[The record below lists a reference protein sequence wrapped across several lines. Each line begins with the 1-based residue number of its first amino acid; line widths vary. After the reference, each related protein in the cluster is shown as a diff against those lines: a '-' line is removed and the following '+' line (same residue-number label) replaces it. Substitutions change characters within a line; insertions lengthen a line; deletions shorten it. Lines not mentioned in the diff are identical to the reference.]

1 MATPLDDI
9 EKYLAGLA
17 ANRKPR
23 PDIRTIEHIE
33 ARIKQVQG
41 ELHNINKD
49 MAPGFSFEGPLRE
62 MGERLIY
69 AVHLKGKSLE

>member
-1 MATPLDDI
+1 MDDI

-62 MGERLIY
+62 M
-69 AVHLKGKSLE
+69 AVSYTHLTLPTKRIV